1 MLDCVSFIFRNALRS
16 KRRTILTVISV
27 ALSFC
32 LLAVLTAMYHALF
45 LSAPATPGQALR
57 LVVHHRVSL
66 TEDMPLAYERKI
78 AQIAGVRAV
87 TSLRW
92 FGGTYKDARDPRNNF
107 AQFAIEPA
115 QLFRVYPEFTMPEA
129 QTAAF
134 GQQRTACIA
143 SRSLAQKLGWKI
155 DERITLAGNMMPV
168 NLELTLVGIFDSPED
183 SEVLY
188 FNRDYLQGG
197 LPATDQRRDT
207 VQQYYVETN
216 GKEDVARV
224 GFTIDAMFQDS
235 PAPTRTE
242 NEHAFMLS
250 FVSFVGN
257 VKVFLL
263 AISGAVSFTILLVSA
278 NTIAMAV
285 RERTREVG
293 ILKTLGFAPSQI
305 LGMILG
311 ESALIGLVGGTIGCA
326 IAIFLSAGIAHAA
339 RHGSPYVQSLRS
351 FALTPLSVL
360 LTVLAALVISALS
373 AFAPAVSAARTSVVA
388 SLKHT
393 G

>member
-1 MLDCVSFIFRNALRS
+1 MLDSVFFIGKNLLRS
-16 KRRTILTVISV
+16 KRRTILTLISI

-66 TEDMPLAYERKI
+66 TEDLPLADERKI
-78 AQIAGVRAV
+78 AQIPGVAAV

-115 QLFRVYPEFTMPEA
+115 QLFAVYPEFAMAPD
-129 QTAAF
+129 QIAAF
-134 GQQRTACIA
+134 ERQKTGGIA
-143 SRSLAQKLGWKI
+143 SRSLAQKLGWRI
-155 DERITLAGNMMPV
+155 GERITLAGNMMPV
-168 NLELTLVGIFDSPED
+168 NLELTLVGVFDSPED
-183 SEVLY
+183 SEVFYL
-188 FNRDYLQGG
+188 NRDYLQDS

-207 VQQYYVETN
+207 AQQYYVETN
-216 GKEDVARV
+216 SKEDVART
-224 GFTIDAMFQDS
+224 GPAIDALFQDS

-257 VKVFLL
+257 VKLFLL
-263 AISGAVSFTILLVSA
+263 AIGAAVTFTILLVSA
-278 NTIAMAV
+278 NTISMAV
-285 RERTREVG
+285 RERTPEVG

-311 ESALIGLVGGTIGCA
+311 ESAFIGLVGGVTGCA
-326 IAIFLSAGIAHAA
+326 IAIALSAAIAHAA

-351 FALTPLSVL
+351 FALTPLSAL

-373 AFAPAVSAARTSVVA
+373 ALVPALSAARASIVS
-388 SLKHT
+388 SLKYT

>member
-1 MLDCVSFIFRNALRS
+1 MLDSVSFILKNALRS
-16 KRRTILTVISV
+16 KRRTILTLISV

-45 LSAPATPGQALR
+45 LSSPATPGQALR

-66 TEDMPLAYERKI
+66 TQDLPLAYERKI
-78 AQIAGVRAV
+78 AQIPGVKAV
-87 TSLRW
+87 TGLRW

-107 AQFAIEPA
+107 AQFGIEPA
-115 QLFRVYPEFTMPEA
+115 QLFEVYPEFAMAPE
-129 QTAAF
+129 QIAAF
-134 GQQRTACIA
+134 QQQKTASIA
-143 SRSLAQKLGWKI
+143 SRSLAQKLGWRI
-155 DERITLAGNMMPV
+155 GERITLAGNMIPV
-168 NLELTLVGIFDSPED
+168 NLDLTLAGVFDSTED
-183 SEVLY
+183 SEVFY
-188 FNRDYLQGG
+188 FNRNYLQDS

-216 GKEDVARV
+216 SKEDVGRV
-224 GFTIDAMFQDS
+224 GPAIDALFQDS

-257 VKVFLL
+257 VKLFLL
-263 AISGAVSFTILLVSA
+263 AIGGAVTFTILLVSA
-278 NTIAMAV
+278 NTISMTV

-293 ILKTLGFAPSQI
+293 ILKTLGFVPSQI

-311 ESALIGLVGGTIGCA
+311 ESAFIGLVGGIIGCA
-326 IAIFLSAGIAHAA
+326 IAILLSAAIAQAA

-351 FALTPLSVL
+351 FALTPLSAL

-373 AFAPAVSAARTSVVA
+373 ALVPALSAARASIVA